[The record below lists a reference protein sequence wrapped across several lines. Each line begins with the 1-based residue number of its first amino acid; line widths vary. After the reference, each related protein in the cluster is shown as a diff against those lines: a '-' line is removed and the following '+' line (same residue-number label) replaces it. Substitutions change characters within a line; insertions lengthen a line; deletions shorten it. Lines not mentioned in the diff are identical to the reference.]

1 MKNKLWINRWNDSRK
16 NSAITKQQA
25 GAAFLSSYVM
35 HDFKRVFSEL
45 YMGLQMNEGSLTS
58 RYVSIIPPNGNKVI
72 KIRISD
78 HPSSSNEWGEKEL
91 TGLPNRRYSIVI
103 FSRNSMPN
111 ETKQGVK
118 ELNWEN
124 YTAQGIPV
132 YEKTYN
138 RYYLKETFGS
148 LITILKSIYQGE
160 CPEDNR

>member
-103 FSRNSMPN
+103 FSRTSMPN

-118 ELNWEN
+118 ELNWER